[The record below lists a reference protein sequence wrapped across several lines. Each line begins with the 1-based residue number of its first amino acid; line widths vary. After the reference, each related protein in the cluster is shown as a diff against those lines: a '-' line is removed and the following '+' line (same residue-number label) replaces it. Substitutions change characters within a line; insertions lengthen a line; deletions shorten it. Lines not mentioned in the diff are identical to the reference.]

1 MTVLTPAL
9 PKTGL
14 APGLQGRCA
23 ACEIRELSV
32 CGALSETELARL
44 RSIITGYRVEPGR
57 IVIEEGGAAT
67 DLFNVV
73 RGTVKLYK
81 LLPDGRRQVTG
92 FLFPGD
98 FLGIALNDIYAY
110 SAEAIEPL
118 ELCRFPRKKLEALL
132 VELPRLERRLLGE
145 TAHELAAAQDQMLLL
160 GRKTAKERVAS
171 FLISL
176 SRRAVKRRR
185 PASPLDIPMSRT
197 DMADFL
203 GLTTETVSRTLTQL
217 RKAKL
222 IAPDGRKGIAILDMN
237 GLSALVDGDSSAD

>member
-1 MTVLTPAL
+1 MMLKPAL
-9 PKTGL
+9 PKPDFALDVRGH
-14 APGLQGRCA
+14 CA

-32 CGALSETELARL
+32 CSALSQTELARL
-44 RSIITGYRVEPGR
+44 SAIILGRRFETGGT
-57 IVIEEGGAAT
+57 VISEGDPAT

-73 RGTVKLYK
+73 RGSVKLYK

-98 FLGIALNDIYAY
+98 FLGIALNDTYAY
-110 SAEAIEPL
+110 TAEALEPL
-118 ELCRFPRKKLEALL
+118 QLCRFPRKKLEDLL
-132 VELPRLERRLLGE
+132 IELPKLERRLLGE
-145 TAHELAAAQDQMLLL
+145 TAHELAVAQDQMLLL

-171 FLISL
+171 FLVSL

-217 RKAKL
+217 RRARL
-222 IAPDGRKGIAILDMN
+222 IADSGRKGIAILDRD
-237 GLSALVDGDSSAD
+237 GLSALVDGDSSGD

>member
-1 MTVLTPAL
+1 MVMLKPAL
-9 PKTGL
+9 PKADFAL
-14 APGLQGRCA
+14 DPGGHCA

-32 CGALSETELARL
+32 CGALSQTELARL
-44 RSIITGYRVEPGR
+44 SAIILGRRIETGGTVISEGEP
-57 IVIEEGGAAT
+57 AT

-73 RGTVKLYK
+73 RGSVKLYK

-110 SAEAIEPL
+110 TAEAIEPL
-118 ELCRFPRKKLEALL
+118 QLCRFPRKKLEALL

-145 TAHELAAAQDQMLLL
+145 TAHELAEAQDQMLLL

-171 FLISL
+171 FLVSL

-185 PASPLDIPMSRT
+185 PASPLELPMSRT

-203 GLTTETVSRTLTQL
+203 GLTTETVSRTLTRL
-217 RKAKL
+217 RQAKL
-222 IAPDGRKGIAILDMN
+222 IADNGRKGIAILDSA
-237 GLSALVDGDSSAD
+237 GLRALVDGESSAD

>member
-1 MTVLTPAL
+1 MVLSKPAL
-9 PKTGL
+9 PKPDFALDVRGH
-14 APGLQGRCA
+14 CA

-32 CGALSETELARL
+32 CSALSQTELARL
-44 RSIITGYRVEPGR
+44 SAIIQGRRVETGGT
-57 IVIEEGGAAT
+57 VISEGDPAT

-73 RGTVKLYK
+73 RGSVKLYK

-110 SAEAIEPL
+110 TAEALEPL
-118 ELCRFPRKKLEALL
+118 QLCRFPRKKLEDLL
-132 VELPRLERRLLGE
+132 VELPKLERRLLGE
-145 TAHELAAAQDQMLLL
+145 TAHELAVAQDQMLLL

-171 FLISL
+171 FLVSL

-185 PASPLDIPMSRT
+185 PASPLEIPMSRT

-217 RKAKL
+217 RRAKL
-222 IAPDGRKGIAILDMN
+222 IADNGRKGIAILDRD
-237 GLSALVDGDSSAD
+237 GLSELVDGDSSRD

>member
-1 MTVLTPAL
+1 MMQLKPAL
-9 PKTGL
+9 PKPDIALDVRGH
-14 APGLQGRCA
+14 CA

-32 CGALSETELARL
+32 CSALSQTELARL
-44 RSIITGYRVEPGR
+44 SAIIQGRRVETGGT
-57 IVIEEGGAAT
+57 VISEGDPAT

-73 RGTVKLYK
+73 RGSVKLYK

-110 SAEAIEPL
+110 TAEALEPL
-118 ELCRFPRKKLEALL
+118 QLCRFPSKKLEDLL
-132 VELPRLERRLLGE
+132 VELPKLERRLLGE
-145 TAHELAAAQDQMLLL
+145 TAHELAVAQDQMLLL

-171 FLISL
+171 FLVSL

-185 PASPLDIPMSRT
+185 PASPLEIPMSRT

-217 RKAKL
+217 RRAKL
-222 IAPDGRKGIAILDMN
+222 IADSGRKGIAILDRD
-237 GLSALVDGDSSAD
+237 GLSELVDGDSSRD

>member
-1 MTVLTPAL
+1 MTMLTPAL
-9 PKTGL
+9 PKADIAL
-14 APGLQGRCA
+14 EQRSPCA

-32 CGALSETELARL
+32 CSALSQTELARL
-44 RSIITGYRVEPGR
+44 SVIILGRRVEAGR
-57 IVIEEGGAAT
+57 TVISEGDPAT

-73 RGTVKLYK
+73 RGSVKLYK

-110 SAEAIEPL
+110 TAEAIEPL
-118 ELCRFPRKKLEALL
+118 QLCRFPRKKLEDLL

-145 TAHELAAAQDQMLLL
+145 AAHELAVAQDQMLLL

-171 FLISL
+171 FLVSL

-185 PASPLDIPMSRT
+185 PASPLEIPMSRT

-217 RKAKL
+217 RHAKL
-222 IAPDGRKGIAILDMN
+222 IADSGRKGIAILDMD
-237 GLSALVDGDSSAD
+237 GLSALVDGGPSSD

>member
-1 MTVLTPAL
+1 MTLLTPAL

-32 CGALSETELARL
+32 CSALSETELARL
-44 RSIITGYRVEPGR
+44 RSIITGYHVDSGR
-57 IVIEEGGAAT
+57 TVIEEGGPAT

-171 FLISL
+171 FLMSL
-176 SRRAVKRRR
+176 SRRAIKRRR
-185 PASPLDIPMSRT
+185 PATPLDIPLSRT

-203 GLTTETVSRTLTQL
+203 GLTTETVSRTVTQL

-222 IAPDGRKGIAILDMN
+222 IAPHGRKGIAILDMN

>member
-1 MTVLTPAL
+1 MMLLKPAL
-9 PKTGL
+9 PRADFALDPSGH
-14 APGLQGRCA
+14 CA

-32 CGALSETELARL
+32 CSALSRTELARL
-44 RSIITGYRVEPGR
+44 SAIILGRRVEAGGT
-57 IVIEEGGAAT
+57 VIGEGEPAT

-73 RGTVKLYK
+73 RGSVKLYK

-110 SAEAIEPL
+110 TAEAIEPL
-118 ELCRFPRKKLEALL
+118 QLCRFPRKKLEDLL
-132 VELPRLERRLLGE
+132 AELPKLERRLLGE
-145 TAHELAAAQDQMLLL
+145 AAHELAVAQDQMLLL
-160 GRKTAKERVAS
+160 GRKTARERVAS
-171 FLISL
+171 FLVSL

-185 PASPLDIPMSRT
+185 PASPLEIPMSRT

-217 RKAKL
+217 RHAKL
-222 IAPDGRKGIAILDMN
+222 IAASGRAGLVILDRD
-237 GLSALVDGDSSAD
+237 GLSALVDGEPAAA

>member
-1 MTVLTPAL
+1 MMLLKPAL
-9 PKTGL
+9 PKADFALDAG
-14 APGLQGRCA
+14 GHCA

-32 CGALSETELARL
+32 CSALSQTELARL
-44 RSIITGYRVEPGR
+44 SAIIMGRHVETGGT
-57 IVIEEGGAAT
+57 VIREGDPAR

-110 SAEAIEPL
+110 TAEAIEPL
-118 ELCRFPRKKLEALL
+118 QLCRFPRQKLEDLL
-132 VELPRLERRLLGE
+132 VELPKLERRLLGE
-145 TAHELAAAQDQMLLL
+145 AAHELAVAQDQMLLL

-171 FLISL
+171 FLVSL

-185 PASPLDIPMSRT
+185 PASPLEIPMSRT
-197 DMADFL
+197 DMGDFL

-217 RKAKL
+217 RQSKL
-222 IAPDGRKGIAILDMN
+222 IAASGRSGIAILDSD
-237 GLSALVDGDSSAD
+237 GLSALVDGESSSD